1 MMILYLS
8 GMPFKIDVVCT
19 VTEPM
24 NLRELNGIAN
34 VAWKVGHCPTI
45 AALVFSPSGK
55 ALDHFL
61 AALCAERAEMNMVAF
76 NVFAEVIRFIS
87 HKKAFLLLV

>member
-8 GMPFKIDVVCT
+8 GMPFKIDVVCP

-24 NLRELNGIAN
+24 NLRELDGIAN

-45 AALVFSPSGK
+45 AALVFSASGK

-61 AALCAERAEMNMVAF
+61 AA
-76 NVFAEVIRFIS
+76 